1 MSVRQKNFAAA
12 FACYLPATDRDY
24 HAVEITMRY
33 HLITFVFLALAI
45 GAYFVGAVA
54 GVALFIVLGFGAEA
68 VFWIRLLR
76 RRHSTEATR
85 AG

>member
-1 MSVRQKNFAAA
+1 
-12 FACYLPATDRDY
+12 
-24 HAVEITMRY
+24 MRH

-45 GAYFVGAVA
+45 GAYFVGAVV
-54 GVALFIVLGFGAEA
+54 GTALFIALGFGAEA

-76 RRHSTEATR
+76 RRHATVTR